1 MNKKFLFAFS
11 IITLL
16 ICSDVAFGQ
25 KYWVKFKNKKGTPY
39 SIGNPSAYLSVK
51 SIVRRAT
58 HGIGIDSTDL
68 PVTPSYVSQVDAV
81 PGVTVLYRSKWINGI
96 AISVTNTVALSTINT
111 FTFVQTTAAVERYKV
126 TIPEIEKNYID
137 KNAQSQKTANPLA
150 YNYGNSF
157 NQATMIGADCMH
169 NAGFRGQG
177 ITIAVLD
184 AGFLNV
190 HIDNI
195 FDSLFMQNR
204 LIGTRDFVTGD
215 TMVFEDHSHGAM
227 CLSTMAG
234 IGTGSNTIIGTA
246 PKANYW
252 LLRTEDVG
260 SETPSEEYNWIR
272 GIEFADSVGADIS
285 TTSLG
290 YTTFDNSSQS
300 HTYSQLNGKTSPMSI
315 ASTMASRKGIIVLSA
330 AGNEGGSSWNF
341 ISVPADADSI
351 ITVGAVDGSYNK
363 AGFSSFGPTSDGRI
377 KPDLCSQG
385 AAAWVCNTGCFPGN
399 GTSFA
404 TPILA
409 GGVACLL
416 QSKPFANP
424 MQIINA
430 LKASATNSA
439 VPNNN
444 IGWGVPK
451 LCAAKAGT
459 LLTVS
464 GDIKVYES
472 NVQVYPNPFNN
483 TLNIS
488 FNGIASTNADFV
500 ITDIIGKVVFTSKI
514 TNTSQTNSFSEFESL
529 KPGVYFINISTGQS
543 SSIMKIVKQ

>member
-1 MNKKFLFAFS
+1 MNKKFLFVFS

-16 ICSDVAFGQ
+16 ICSDVAYAQ

-58 HGIGIDSTDL
+58 HGISIDSTDL
-68 PVTPSYVSQVDAV
+68 PVTPAYVSQVDAV

-96 AISVTNTVALSTINT
+96 AISVTNTVALTTINT

-137 KNAQSQKTANPLA
+137 KNSSSQKTANPLA

-204 LIGTRDFVTGD
+204 LIGTYDFVAGD

-315 ASTMASRKGIIVLSA
+315 ASTMASRKGIIVLTA

-351 ITVGAVDGSYNK
+351 ITVGAVDASYNK

-451 LCAAKAGT
+451 LCAAKSGT

-464 GDIKVYES
+464 NNVEQDES
-472 NVQVYPNPFNN
+472 FVRVYPNPFNN

-488 FNGIASTNADFV
+488 FNGIANTNAEFV
-500 ITDIIGKVVFTSKI
+500 ITDIIGKVVFAGKI
-514 TNTSQTNSFSEFESL
+514 TNTAQTNSYSEFESL

-543 SSIMKIVKQ
+543 ISTKKIVKQ